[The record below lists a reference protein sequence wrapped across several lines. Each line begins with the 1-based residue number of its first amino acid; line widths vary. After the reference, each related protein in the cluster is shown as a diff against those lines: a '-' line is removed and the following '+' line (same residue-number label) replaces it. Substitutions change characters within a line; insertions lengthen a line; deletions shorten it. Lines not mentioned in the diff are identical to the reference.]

1 MTKLRLSNHLLHIE
15 TGRHEKIEGK
25 QRWCPFCPTSIE
37 DEINFLVECP
47 TYKEMRD
54 KLVINTI
61 HRNNR
66 DIFLAIFKQDK
77 LNTTA
82 KFIFEAFEL
91 IKTKIEVNN
100 VMEYIL
106 SKVEGIR

>member
-15 TGRHEKIEGK
+15 TDRHEKIERN
-25 QRWCPFCPTSIE
+25 QRFCPFCPTYIE
-37 DEINFLVECP
+37 DEIHFLVKCP
-47 TYKEMRD
+47 TYKELRD

-61 HRNNR
+61 HSNNR
-66 DIFLAIFKQDK
+66 DIFLAILKQDK

-91 IKTKIEVNN
+91 RKTKMEV
-100 VMEYIL
+100 
-106 SKVEGIR
+106 K